1 MSGGHGIKGGTTDE
15 VFQEHCFLCEW
26 GAPFVLDFEQLTV
39 KIFYMHKN
47 LCKTLKE
54 RKNTNQ
60 NWYFKQRLL
69 ILWCKENNRCL
80 IFNNLV
86 VTIVFVCLQMKLSDL
101 ANGEYACMQR
111 LCLQNLSPF
120 DQFHPTVPQSLVA
133 QVVPADDNINQTK
146 SQLEIFDTNKCQIS
160 FSKHRK

>member
-1 MSGGHGIKGGTTDE
+1 M
-15 VFQEHCFLCEW
+15 FQEQCFLCEW
-26 GAPFVLDFEQLTV
+26 GAPIVFDFGLLTV
-39 KIFYMHKN
+39 EIFYMHKN

-54 RKNTNQ
+54 GEKNTQ
-60 NWYFKQRLL
+60 NWYFNQRLL

-86 VTIVFVCLQMKLSDL
+86 ITLLFVCLQMKLSDL
-101 ANGEYACMQR
+101 AHGEYACMQW

-120 DQFHPTVPQSLVA
+120 DQFLPTVPQSLVA

-146 SQLEIFDTNKCQIS
+146 IQLEIFDTNKCQIS